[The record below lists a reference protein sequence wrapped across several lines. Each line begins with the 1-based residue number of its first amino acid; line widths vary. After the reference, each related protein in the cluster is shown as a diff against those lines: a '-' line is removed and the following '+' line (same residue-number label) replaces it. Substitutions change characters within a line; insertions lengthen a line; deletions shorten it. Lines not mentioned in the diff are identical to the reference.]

1 MLKSSMCCISP
12 LEWAAT
18 CDSSLVV
25 FVFVLPP
32 CTLDIKLVCCLFS
45 TILFV
50 PLGAAVMQKILTVL
64 EWVLLVATMG
74 ECLPLQFVL
83 MNLSCCGMQAL

>member
-1 MLKSSMCCISP
+1 
-12 LEWAAT
+12 
-18 CDSSLVV
+18 LVV

-32 CTLDIKLVCCLFS
+32 CTLDIKLDCCLFS

-50 PLGAAVMQKILTVL
+50 PLGAAVMQKIVTVL

-83 MNLSCCGMQAL
+83 MNLCCCGMQVL

>member
-1 MLKSSMCCISP
+1 MYCISP

-25 FVFVLPP
+25 FVFVLSP
-32 CTLDIKLVCCLFS
+32 CTLDIKLDSCLFS
-45 TILFV
+45 TILFL
-50 PLGAAVMQKILTVL
+50 PLGAAVMQKIVTVL

-74 ECLPLQFVL
+74 ECLPLQFIL
-83 MNLSCCGMQAL
+83 MNLCCCGMQAL